1 MVSLFPADNPTDRV
15 YGVAYEIRDDLWQQS
30 VEGQLDHREKGGY
43 SQRKVVFHA
52 SDDGDELSEVVTV
65 YIGKKDDPQYAGPDD
80 LEVMARTI
88 ATSVG
93 PSGRNIDYLYNL
105 ASGLREMKIEDE
117 HVKSLE
123 DAVRKVDAE
132 NKSSS

>member
-80 LEVMARTI
+80 LEVMAEKKVKEAEEKAKMEEADHSR
-88 ATSVG
+88 
-93 PSGRNIDYLYNL
+93 RL
-105 ASGLREMKIEDE
+105 ALAAMLMGTGERFFK
-117 HVKSLE
+117 KTY
-123 DAVRKVDAE
+123 AYGYTG
-132 NKSSS
+132 